1 MMKITH
7 TEALI
12 VNDFIPRFKL
22 FLYYLTLFIV
32 IKACPDGQY
41 ACYSASNNPK
51 CIPQAYVCNGLND
64 CGDLSDEQGCGCAS
78 DKFTCKNQ
86 QCIPIQYKCNGYP
99 DCDDQSD
106 EDTHMCRG

>member
-1 MMKITH
+1 MI
-7 TEALI
+7 L
-12 VNDFIPRFKL
+12 FIPCFSLISNL
-22 FLYYLTLFIV
+22 FGIFTF